1 MPQWLHRA
9 IEKIEAAIAAPTE
22 QIQRASPDQY
32 TSAVCSATGETY
44 LSIGCS
50 FLCCMPRI
58 RRIRIPYPN
67 GIDTHISSASF
78 RNRNFQTYPISA
90 LLFQICLALRT
101 TRCWFVLYS
110 LFPGYHWQ
118 AVPLEKPVW
127 LRVPTGVGTGRF
139 TTHRNWAGLTFFP
152 PTRDSCVGRSMYT
165 AHTAYDWTHLF
176 LWFLHYWF
184 EPCLVSSVSRR
195 SRRHIRRIPC
205 RLTGPLTRFCFCT

>member
-1 MPQWLHRA
+1 MGLTPTFHPRLSEIETFRHTQYLHCYF
-9 IEKIEAAIAAPTE
+9 K
-22 QIQRASPDQY
+22 
-32 TSAVCSATGETY
+32 
-44 LSIGCS
+44 
-50 FLCCMPRI
+50 F
-58 RRIRIPYPN
+58 
-67 GIDTHISSASF
+67 
-78 RNRNFQTYPISA
+78 
-90 LLFQICLALRT
+90 CLALRT

-176 LWFLHYWF
+176 LWLLHYCF
-184 EPCLVSSVSRR
+184 EPRLVSSVSRR